1 MMWGIKKEFVDDG
14 LETLLL
20 LQLLFEFTYI
30 TCNNVMFMLNGH
42 NRRKTFFIIEAI
54 WRGRRRTSGGNLDMY
69 SPLCIYNDTSL
80 LYACTV
86 VFLEVVTYNT
96 FLSFRLLLQFGY
108 NNVKYFL
115 VPSITL
121 PYIYFLAQSLTND
134 NMVSQITL
142 DKPLYGMQIMY

>member
-1 MMWGIKKEFVDDG
+1 MVLKGVWPWNPSPG
-14 LETLLL
+14 LLV
-20 LQLLFEFTYI
+20 FEFTYI

-54 WRGRRRTSGGNLDMY
+54 WRRRTSGNLDMY

-86 VFLEVVTYNT
+86 VVFVVTYNT
-96 FLSFRLLLQFGY
+96 FLSETLFCVTY

-115 VPSITL
+115 VTLYSIWTPSSFFRDSTTTFGL
-121 PYIYFLAQSLTND
+121 
-134 NMVSQITL
+134 QITL
-142 DKPLYGMQIMY
+142 DKPLYGMQIMYQSSMRHFP